1 MSQRVVNLDST
12 HHAVRDL
19 LPWFVAGT
27 LDAAESRLV
36 DAHLQ
41 TCAACRGEVEWE
53 RQLREANNVELPARD
68 VNRAFAALRA
78 RLPAPAR
85 AATPSWRERLQAW
98 RENVLPRPWLGW
110 ALAAQTAM
118 IAGLVVVLASTRVQ
132 MADETHTYRALSRP
146 AAAEPA
152 RLVVAFAPHT
162 EVAELRR
169 VLLASGARIVDGPT
183 AADAYILAVAAE
195 KLDAAVQQ
203 LRAEKS
209 VLLVQPLEAKAAH

>member
-1 MSQRVVNLDST
+1 VSTRVVNLDST

-19 LPWFVAGT
+19 LPWFLTGT
-27 LDAAESRLV
+27 LDETESRLV
-36 DAHLQ
+36 DGHLQ
-41 TCAACRGEVEWE
+41 TCAACRGEFEWE
-53 RQLREANNVELPARD
+53 RQLREANNVALPGRD
-68 VNRAFAALRA
+68 VERALAALRA

-85 AATPSWRERLQAW
+85 TTPSWRARLQVW

-132 MADETHTYRALSRP
+132 TADEAHTYRALSRP

-169 VLLASGARIVDGPT
+169 VLLANGARIVDGPT
-183 AADAYILAVAAE
+183 AADAYILAVAPE

-209 VLLVQPLEAKAAH
+209 VLLVQSLEAKALH